1 MALYESV
8 IIGRQDLTT
17 SQFETIVN
25 EFISVIESLKGK
37 IQKKE
42 SWGLRNLAY
51 KINKNRKGHYML
63 LNIDGPADAIV
74 EYERLMRLHEDIIR
88 FLTMRIKSVDE
99 KPSPLM
105 SNKND
110 RQKNV
115 SADDI
120 SESTENLKRNIIM
133 TQFNIKREALRKPNQ
148 KRKKSCP
155 FSAPNTPEIDYKDLK
170 VLTRYVSERGKI
182 IPSRISAVSAKRQRE
197 LSKAIKRARFL
208 ALMPYVV
215 G

>member
-25 EFISVIESLKGK
+25 EFISVIESLKGT

-120 SESTENLKRNIIM
+120 SETTE
-133 TQFNIKREALRKPNQ
+133 
-148 KRKKSCP
+148 S
-155 FSAPNTPEIDYKDLK
+155 
-170 VLTRYVSERGKI
+170 
-182 IPSRISAVSAKRQRE
+182 
-197 LSKAIKRARFL
+197 
-208 ALMPYVV
+208 
-215 G
+215 

>member
-25 EFISVIESLKGK
+25 EFISVIVSLKGT

-105 SNKND
+105 NNKND
-110 RQKNV
+110 RQKNL
-115 SADDI
+115 SADYT
-120 SESTENLKRNIIM
+120 SVSK
-133 TQFNIKREALRKPNQ
+133 EA
-148 KRKKSCP
+148 
-155 FSAPNTPEIDYKDLK
+155 
-170 VLTRYVSERGKI
+170 
-182 IPSRISAVSAKRQRE
+182 
-197 LSKAIKRARFL
+197 
-208 ALMPYVV
+208 
-215 G
+215 

>member
-25 EFISVIESLKGK
+25 EFISVIESLKGT

-105 SNKND
+105 TNKND

-115 SADDI
+115 SAEDI
-120 SESTENLKRNIIM
+120 SEPTE
-133 TQFNIKREALRKPNQ
+133 
-148 KRKKSCP
+148 S
-155 FSAPNTPEIDYKDLK
+155 
-170 VLTRYVSERGKI
+170 
-182 IPSRISAVSAKRQRE
+182 
-197 LSKAIKRARFL
+197 
-208 ALMPYVV
+208 
-215 G
+215 